1 MKMRAGWKLCGTTI
15 DRPGAA
21 GWVPDSIGEHDPAA
35 LASVRAAAVDCR
47 GCELYADATQVVVS
61 AGQATARMMLVGEQP
76 GDREDIEGRPFVGPA
91 GILLA
96 DAVDRAGLSRE
107 DMYVTNAVKHFRF
120 ERRGT
125 RRIHANPATVH
136 IRACN
141 PWLEAELRVVRPQ
154 VIVALGATAG
164 RALLGRDVR
173 IGAERG
179 RVLDSASTIAGDA
192 RVLLTSHPSAVIR
205 LRGKD
210 GFDEAFSALVADL
223 ELAGTLLSA

>member
-1 MKMRAGWKLCGTTI
+1 MTTI
-15 DRPGAA
+15 DRPGATR
-21 GWVPDSIGEHDPAA
+21 WVPDPTGRDDSAA
-35 LASVRAAAVDCR
+35 LADVRAAAAGCL
-47 GCELYADATQVVVS
+47 GCELHEDATQVVVS
-61 AGQATARMMLVGEQP
+61 AGQTTARMMLVGEQP

-91 GILLA
+91 GMLLA
-96 DAVDRAGLSRE
+96 EAVDRAGLARA

-125 RRIHANPATVH
+125 RRIHANPSAVH

-141 PWLEAELRVVRPQ
+141 PWLEAELKIVRPE
-154 VIVALGATAG
+154 VVVALGATAG

-179 RVLDSASTIAGDA
+179 RVLDSTGTIVTDA

-210 GFDEAFSALVADL
+210 GFDEALGALVSDL
-223 ELAGTLLSA
+223 ELAGTLLTG